1 MMMVIDCWGG
11 SAVCFVAGYISTES
25 LAAMNIL
32 TNIMC
37 VLYMVG
43 QGFEQA
49 ACAIIGKQL
58 GKGDVKTAKDF
69 YGTIRHV
76 AFWMI
81 MATTFIQY
89 VFRKEIVEVYLDQD
103 NPDIESVR
111 TQALAAIPL
120 FVFNIFP
127 DLFKGMLS
135 GIIKALAI

>member
-1 MMMVIDCWGG
+1 V
-11 SAVCFVAGYISTES
+11 S
-25 LAAMNIL
+25 
-32 TNIMC
+32 
-37 VLYMVG
+37 
-43 QGFEQA
+43 
-49 ACAIIGKQL
+49 
-58 GKGDVKTAKDF
+58 TAKKF
-69 YGTIRHV
+69 YGTLRYV

-81 MATTFIQY
+81 MVTTFVQY
-89 VFRKEIVEVYLDQD
+89 IFRKEIVGAYLDSK